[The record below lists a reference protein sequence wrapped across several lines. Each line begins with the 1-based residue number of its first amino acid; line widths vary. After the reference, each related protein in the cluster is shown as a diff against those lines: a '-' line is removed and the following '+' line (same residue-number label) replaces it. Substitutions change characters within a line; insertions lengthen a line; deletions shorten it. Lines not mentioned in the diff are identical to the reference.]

1 MPRQIMAA
9 ALDGS
14 GCASDVVDR
23 TLGEIRHIISFDEFE
38 KTEIFVLAVR
48 RVIGVNAVAD
58 NLRTAVVK
66 NIGIAN
72 TAIGIVLGLSAGFAP
87 GPLLTLVISE
97 TLQHDIKSGIKVAIS
112 PIFTDLPIIILTLSI
127 LSQLSDFHNILGIIS
142 LLGGSVILF
151 MGYESMNPK
160 SPESNF
166 SEIEPKS
173 LVKGI

>member
-1 MPRQIMAA
+1 MI
-9 ALDGS
+9 DFI
-14 GCASDVVDR
+14 
-23 TLGEIRHIISFDEFE
+23 T
-38 KTEIFVLAVR
+38 
-48 RVIGVNAVAD
+48 
-58 NLRTAVVK
+58 
-66 NIGIAN
+66 
-72 TAIGIVLGLSAGFAP
+72 IGIVLGLSAGFAP